1 MKLSKIQMFT
11 AKFKSIRMQEDETF
25 CAFYYELSDVINS
38 SFNLGE
44 KILECKVLRKILRS
58 FSERFK
64 PKVIV
69 IEENKEIDSMRVD
82 ELVGSL
88 QTYVLNIMYL

>member
-11 AKFKSIRMQEDETF
+11 AKFESIRMQEDETF
-25 CAFYYELSDVINS
+25 CAFYYELSDIINS

-69 IEENKEIDSMRVD
+69 IEENKEIDSMRVN

-88 QTYVLNIMYL
+88 RVYGTSLSS